1 MNYSQEV
8 AEKLI
13 PSGINSLV
21 DAFELSCE
29 KHSRDI
35 ALSCLGHEL
44 TFGELDDLSNRF
56 AHYLINDLELKFG
69 DRIAIQLPNISQY
82 AIVVWGVWRAGMV
95 VVNTN
100 PMYTPRELTHQFNDS
115 EATALVVLDKLVP
128 MANQVLPNTEIK
140 HLISVRVSDLSEIES
155 SSTVA
160 NDDKSDSIIS
170 FAETILKPATDKVRV
185 SLTMDDLAALQ
196 YTGGTTGPSK
206 GAMLSHG
213 NIFCGRVMAR
223 ESVVLSEPGS
233 TEILIA
239 VLPVYHV
246 FGFTQNII
254 GAVLHG
260 SMSVM
265 IPDPR
270 NLDSIINA
278 MKIYPFTNMA
288 GVNTLLSSLMAH
300 PEFDEIDFSNI
311 TGVIVG
317 GTALV
322 KEIGDAWEKRTQTKI
337 YEGYGLS
344 ETCANCSCNRPESFE
359 AGTVGPSLNYQQIKL
374 IDDLGNTVNDGE
386 RGEICIRGPNI
397 MQGYWRNPEATDES
411 IDTDGW
417 FKTGDVGIVN
427 ERGHLKIV
435 DRIKDMIIVSGF
447 NVYPNEV
454 EAVIYGHP
462 NVVECA
468 VIGVADDVTAEA
480 IKLFV
485 VSNSDALTSDAII
498 EFCRKELTAYKVPK
512 QIVFK
517 DDLPKSPAGKILRRE
532 LREVAGD

>member
-8 AEKLI
+8 AKKLI
-13 PSGINSLV
+13 PAGISSLV
-21 DAFELSCE
+21 DAFEISCE
-29 KHSRDI
+29 KHIDNI
-35 ALSCLGHEL
+35 AFSCLGHEL

-56 AHYLINDLELKFG
+56 AHYLINHLHLNTG
-69 DRIAIQLPNISQY
+69 DRVAIQLPNISQY

-100 PMYTPRELTHQFNDS
+100 PMYTPRELTHQFKDS
-115 EATALVVLDKLVP
+115 EAIAVVVLDKLVP
-128 MANQVLPNTEIK
+128 VVKQVLPETEIK
-140 HLISVRVSDLSEIES
+140 HVISVGVLDLVGKNGSPQPENEDGPS
-155 SSTVA
+155 
-160 NDDKSDSIIS
+160 SIIS
-170 FAETILKPATDKVRV
+170 FSDTISKTPATKIKV
-185 SLTMDDLAALQ
+185 SLSMDDLAALQ

-213 NIFCGRVMAR
+213 NIFCGRAMAR
-223 ESVVLSEPGS
+223 ESVVLSEPGA

-254 GAVLHG
+254 GSVLHG
-260 SMSVM
+260 GMSVM

-270 NLDSIINA
+270 NLDSIIHA
-278 MKIYPFTNMA
+278 MKAYPFTNMA

-300 PEFDEIDFSNI
+300 PEFDEIDFSHI

-322 KEIGDAWEKRTQTKI
+322 KEIGDAWERRTQTKI

-359 AGTVGPSLNYQQIKL
+359 VGTVGPSLNHQQVKL
-374 IDDLGNTVNDGE
+374 IDDLGNTVDEGE

-397 MQGYWRNPEATDES
+397 MQGYWRNPKATQES
-411 IDTDGW
+411 IDSEGW
-417 FKTGDVGIVN
+417 FKTGDVGIIN
-427 ERGHLKIV
+427 QRGHLKIV

-468 VIGVADDVTAEA
+468 VIGVADEVTAEA

-485 VSNSDALTSDAII
+485 VSNSDSLSGDDII

-532 LREVAGD
+532 LRERTGD